1 MKCQPNKTPGEPAE
15 AVAPTGNQEAQ
26 AWLVGL
32 SGTLLLRLIGGQLR
46 VSESF
51 HNQGLTTT

>member
-32 SGTLLLRLIGGQLR
+32 SGTQLLSLIGGQLR
-46 VSESF
+46 LPQAF
-51 HNQGLTTT
+51 NNQALTT

>member
-1 MKCQPNKTPGEPAE
+1 MKSQPDNTPGEPTE
-15 AVAPTGNQEAQ
+15 AVAPTGNQKTP

-46 VSESF
+46 MSESF

>member
-1 MKCQPNKTPGEPAE
+1 MKSQPDNAHGEPTE
-15 AVAPTGNQEAQ
+15 AVAPTGNQEAL
-26 AWLVGL
+26 ARLVGL